1 MMFACLYSPSPDT
14 HDAIERVARDF
25 SPRIE
30 RQRDTV
36 VIIDISG
43 LERLIGP
50 PHAIAGELR
59 DAAPGVHVAIAAT
72 SVAAHLLACAHA
84 GVTVAEAGT
93 ERGALAQ
100 LRLDRLRELN
110 APADLLETLERWGIR
125 TLGDFAALPPP
136 ALSAR
141 LGQDGVH
148 WQRLARGEDAR
159 PLVPSHPE
167 ERFEA
172 MLDLEW
178 PVDAI
183 EPLAFVLTR
192 LLDGLCAQ
200 LERRDR
206 AVAVLT
212 VRLRD
217 AVSREWQSR
226 RLELPSAMRDP
237 RTLRTLICLD
247 LDGHPPE
254 AGIDRV
260 AIFVEPTPGRI
271 GQGSLLARPA
281 IAPEEAA
288 TLMARL
294 RALMGHDRC
303 GTPQLVNTHRPG
315 TFAMGDWRG
324 EDTTS
329 PSHVG
334 PTGSYA
340 GLTRREPDPG
350 ESSLRRL
357 RHPVPARVVTEDS
370 RPVRVVT
377 DRRGWDG
384 GRVLQA
390 SGPWRSSGDW
400 WTPDPWNHQEWDVT
414 LSDGGRYR
422 IHESRAG
429 RAGRDQKACWFI
441 EAVLD

>member
-1 MMFACLYSPSPDT
+1 
-14 HDAIERVARDF
+14 
-25 SPRIE
+25 
-30 RQRDTV
+30 
-36 VIIDISG
+36 
-43 LERLIGP
+43 
-50 PHAIAGELR
+50 
-59 DAAPGVHVAIAAT
+59 
-72 SVAAHLLACAHA
+72 
-84 GVTVAEAGT
+84 
-93 ERGALAQ
+93 
-100 LRLDRLRELN
+100 
-110 APADLLETLERWGIR
+110 
-125 TLGDFAALPPP
+125 
-136 ALSAR
+136 
-141 LGQDGVH
+141 
-148 WQRLARGEDAR
+148 
-159 PLVPSHPE
+159 
-167 ERFEA
+167 

-178 PVDAI
+178 PIDAI

-192 LLDGLCAQ
+192 LLDGLCAR

-206 AVAVLT
+206 AVAALT

-247 LDGHPPE
+247 LEGHPPE

-315 TFAMGDWRG
+315 AFAMGDWRG

-329 PSHVG
+329 PVG
-334 PTGSYA
+334 PTFRSGERHA
-340 GLTRREPDPG
+340 

-357 RHPVPARVVTEDS
+357 RHPVPARVVTEHG
-370 RPVRVVT
+370 RPIRVVT

-384 GRVLQA
+384 GRILQA

-422 IHESRAG
+422 IHEDRAG
-429 RAGRDQKACWFI
+429 RAGGAGGAGKAGRAGGEKPAEQGCQARWFI
-441 EAVLD
+441 EAILD

>member
-1 MMFACLYSPSPDT
+1 MFACLYSPSPDT
-14 HDAIERVARDF
+14 HDGIERVARDF
-25 SPRIE
+25 SPRVE
-30 RQRDTV
+30 RRRDAVV
-36 VIIDISG
+36 VIDLSG

-50 PHAIAGELR
+50 PHAIAGELGN
-59 DAAPGVHVAIAAT
+59 AAPGVHVAIAAT
-72 SVAAHLLACAHA
+72 SVAAYLLACARA

-93 ERGALAQ
+93 ERGALAP
-100 LRLDRLRELN
+100 LRLDLLRELN

-141 LGQDGVH
+141 LGQDGIR
-148 WQRLARGEDAR
+148 WQRVARGDDAR

-206 AVAVLT
+206 AVAALT

-217 AVSREWQSR
+217 AVSRQWQSR

-247 LDGHPPE
+247 LEGHPPE

-260 AIFVEPTPGRI
+260 AVFVEPTPGRI

-303 GTPQLVNTHRPG
+303 GTPQLVDTHRPG
-315 TFAMGDWRG
+315 AFAMGDWRG
-324 EDTTS
+324 EDTASRSTF
-329 PSHVG
+329 PYAG
-334 PTGSYA
+334 PTVPLRGT
-340 GLTRREPDPG
+340 LRRTA

-357 RHPVPARVVTEDS
+357 RHPVPARVVTEDG
-370 RPVRVVT
+370 RPVRVIT
-377 DRRGWDG
+377 DRRGWEG

-422 IHESRAG
+422 IHQSRAG
-429 RAGRDQKACWFI
+429 GAGRNQKACWFI